1 MIYEV
6 VIGVEVHAQL
16 RTKSKLFCGCGTM
29 FGLSANSQTCP
40 LCLGL
45 PGTLPVINRVAV
57 EMAVRAGLAL
67 NCTISANNLFAR
79 KNYFYPDLPKGYQI
93 SQYEAPICEHGWIE
107 IAASEGKKR
116 VRIRRAHLEEDAGK
130 SVHVTGMNGS
140 RVDLNRAGTP
150 LLEIVTE
157 PDLRSADEVVAYLKG
172 LRDVLMYLEVCD
184 GNMDEGSFR
193 CEPNLSLRPLGQRE
207 FGTKVELKNINSFK
221 FVKDAVEYEIKRQTK
236 VLNEGGKI
244 HQETRLWNLDRGE
257 TAVMRSKEEA
267 HDYRYFPDPDLVPLK
282 LEKEWIEGCRKQVI
296 ELPAARMQRFVDDF
310 ALSEYDAGVLTA
322 SKAVAD
328 YFEACVKLFN
338 QPKTVSNW
346 VMGELTR
353 ELNNSGSDASAS
365 PVSPER
371 LVDLLRLVEQG
382 TISLKAAREIF
393 PEVYSSGKTPEQIVQ
408 EKGLVQVSD
417 EGALDKIIEDVLAKN
432 PTQAAQFKEGKQ
444 QVLGFLV
451 GQVMKASGGKAN
463 PGKVNELLK
472 QKLGGV
478 LYARP
483 VISLEELAQQQ
494 PLNTDQAKVKFQ
506 LTNRE
511 QSVIEHLA
519 KGWTNKEIA
528 NALQITEE
536 TVKEHIKHIMQ
547 KTNSTTRTGILDHVF
562 NS

>member
-1 MIYEV
+1 MALWNERYEP
-6 VIGVEVHAQL
+6 VIGLEVHAQL
-16 RTKSKLFCGCGTM
+16 LTESKAFCSCSTR
-29 FGLSANSQTCP
+29 FGADPNSNVCP
-40 LCLGL
+40 VCLGM
-45 PGTLPVINRVAV
+45 PGVLPVLNHQVV
-57 EMAVRAGLAL
+57 EFLIRLGLATH
-67 NCTISANNLFAR
+67 CSIAPRSIFAR

-107 IAASEGKKR
+107 IAASEGNRR

-130 SVHVTGMNGS
+130 SVHIAGTNGS

-193 CEPNLSLRPLGQRE
+193 CEPNLSLRPLGQKE

-221 FVKDAVEYEIKRQTK
+221 FVKDAIEYEIKRQTK

-244 HQETRLWNLDRGE
+244 NQETRLWNLDRGE
-257 TAVMRSKEEA
+257 TVVMRSKEEA

-282 LEKEWIEGCRKQVI
+282 LEKEWIEGCRKHVA
-296 ELPAARMQRFVDDF
+296 ELPAARLQRFVSEF

-328 YFEACVKLFN
+328 YFESCVKLFN

-353 ELNNSGSDASAS
+353 ELNNSGTDASAS
-365 PVSPER
+365 PVLPER
-371 LVDLLRLVEQG
+371 LVSLLQLVEQG
-382 TISLKAAREIF
+382 TISLKVAREIF

-408 EKGLVQVSD
+408 EKGLIQVSD
-417 EGALDKIIEDVLAKN
+417 EGALDKIIDEVLAKN
-432 PTQAAQFKEGKQ
+432 PTQVAQFKEGKQ

-463 PGKVNELLK
+463 PGKVNELLRK
-472 QKLGGV
+472 RLG
-478 LYARP
+478 
-483 VISLEELAQQQ
+483 
-494 PLNTDQAKVKFQ
+494 
-506 LTNRE
+506 
-511 QSVIEHLA
+511 
-519 KGWTNKEIA
+519 
-528 NALQITEE
+528 
-536 TVKEHIKHIMQ
+536 
-547 KTNSTTRTGILDHVF
+547 
-562 NS
+562 

>member
-29 FGLSANSQTCP
+29 FGLTANSQTCP

-45 PGTLPVINRVAV
+45 PGTLPVLNQAAV

-67 NCTISANNLFAR
+67 NCTIAVNNLFAR

-107 IAASEGKKR
+107 VATNEGKR
-116 VRIRRAHLEEDAGK
+116 RIRIRRAHLEEDAGK
-130 SVHVTGMNGS
+130 SVHVVGTNGS

-193 CEPNLSLRPLGQRE
+193 CEPNLSLRPLGQKE

-236 VLNEGGKI
+236 VLNEGGRI
-244 HQETRLWNLDRGE
+244 SQETRLWNLDRGE
-257 TAVMRSKEEA
+257 TVVMRSKEEA

-282 LEKEWIEGCRKQVI
+282 LEAEWIEGCRKQVT
-296 ELPAARMQRFVDDF
+296 ELPAARMTRFVSEF

-328 YFEACVKLFN
+328 YFESCVKLFKE
-338 QPKTVSNW
+338 PKTVSNW
-346 VMGELTR
+346 VMGELIR
-353 ELNNSGSDASAS
+353 ELNNSGIDASDS

-371 LVDLLRLVEQG
+371 LVGLLRMVDKG
-382 TISLKAAREIF
+382 TVSLKVAREIF

-408 EKGLVQVSD
+408 EKRLNQVSD
-417 EGALDKIIEDVLAKN
+417 EGALDTIIDEVLSKN
-432 PTQAAQFKEGKQ
+432 PTQVAQFKDGKQ

-472 QKLGGV
+472 KRLG
-478 LYARP
+478 
-483 VISLEELAQQQ
+483 
-494 PLNTDQAKVKFQ
+494 
-506 LTNRE
+506 
-511 QSVIEHLA
+511 
-519 KGWTNKEIA
+519 
-528 NALQITEE
+528 
-536 TVKEHIKHIMQ
+536 
-547 KTNSTTRTGILDHVF
+547 
-562 NS
+562 

>member
-16 RTKSKLFCGCGTM
+16 RTKSKLFCGCGTV
-29 FGLSANSQTCP
+29 FGLAANSQTCP

-45 PGTLPVINRVAV
+45 PGSLPVLNQAAV

-67 NCTISANNLFAR
+67 NCTIAASNLFAR

-107 IAASEGKKR
+107 IATSDGRRR

-130 SVHVTGMNGS
+130 SVHVAGANGS

-157 PDLRSADEVVAYLKG
+157 PDLRSSDEVVAYLKG

-193 CEPNLSLRPLGQRE
+193 CEPNLSLRPLGQKE

-221 FVKDAVEYEIKRQTK
+221 FVKDAIEYEVKRQTK
-236 VLNEGGKI
+236 VLNEGGKVS
-244 HQETRLWNLDRGE
+244 QETRLWNLDRGE
-257 TAVMRSKEEA
+257 TVVMRSKEEA

-282 LEKEWIEGCRKQVI
+282 LEKEWIEGCRKHVT
-296 ELPAARMQRFVDDF
+296 ELPAVRLQRFVSEF

-322 SKAVAD
+322 SKSVAD
-328 YFEACVKLFN
+328 YFESCVKLFN
-338 QPKTVSNW
+338 EPKTVSNW

-353 ELNNSGSDASAS
+353 ELNNSGTDASDS

-371 LVDLLRLVEQG
+371 LVDLLRMVDKG
-382 TISLKAAREIF
+382 TISLKVAREIF

-408 EKGLVQVSD
+408 EKGLIQVSD
-417 EGALDKIIEDVLAKN
+417 EGALDTIIDEVLANN
-432 PTQAAQFKEGKQ
+432 PTQVAQFKEGKQ

-451 GQVMKASGGKAN
+451 GQVMKASSGKAN

-472 QKLGGV
+472 RKL
-478 LYARP
+478 
-483 VISLEELAQQQ
+483 
-494 PLNTDQAKVKFQ
+494 
-506 LTNRE
+506 
-511 QSVIEHLA
+511 
-519 KGWTNKEIA
+519 
-528 NALQITEE
+528 
-536 TVKEHIKHIMQ
+536 
-547 KTNSTTRTGILDHVF
+547 
-562 NS
+562 

>member
-1 MIYEV
+1 MKYEV

-16 RTKSKLFCGCGTM
+16 RTKSKLFCGCGTS
-29 FGLSANSQTCP
+29 FGLAANSQTCP

-45 PGTLPVINRVAV
+45 PGTLPVINQAAV

-67 NCTISANNLFAR
+67 NCTIAANNLFAR

-93 SQYEAPICEHGWIE
+93 SQYEEPICEHGWIE
-107 IAASEGKKR
+107 IAASDGTPRR

-130 SVHVTGMNGS
+130 SVHVAGANGS

-193 CEPNLSLRPLGQRE
+193 CEPNLSLRPVGQKE

-236 VLNEGGKI
+236 VLSEGGKI
-244 HQETRLWNLDRGE
+244 NQETRLWNLDRGE

-282 LEKEWIEGCRKQVI
+282 LEKEWIEGCRKQVT
-296 ELPAARMQRFVDDF
+296 ELPAARLQRFVSEF

-322 SKAVAD
+322 SRAVAD
-328 YFEACVKLFN
+328 YFEAAVKLFN

-353 ELNNSGSDASAS
+353 ELNNSGTDASLS

-371 LVDLLRLVEQG
+371 LVSLLQLVERG
-382 TISLKAAREIF
+382 TISLKVAREIF
-393 PEVYSSGKTPEQIVQ
+393 PEIYSSGKTPEQIVQ
-408 EKGLVQVSD
+408 EQGLVQVSD
-417 EGALDKIIEDVLAKN
+417 EGALDQIIGDVLMKN
-432 PTQAAQFKEGKQ
+432 PSQVAQFKEGKQ

-451 GQVMKASGGKAN
+451 GQVMKLSGGKAN

-472 QKLGGV
+472 KKLAG
-478 LYARP
+478 
-483 VISLEELAQQQ
+483 
-494 PLNTDQAKVKFQ
+494 
-506 LTNRE
+506 
-511 QSVIEHLA
+511 
-519 KGWTNKEIA
+519 
-528 NALQITEE
+528 
-536 TVKEHIKHIMQ
+536 
-547 KTNSTTRTGILDHVF
+547 
-562 NS
+562 

>member
-1 MIYEV
+1 MKYEV

-16 RTKSKLFCGCGTM
+16 RTKSKMFCGCGTT
-29 FGLSANSQTCP
+29 FGLSPNSQTCP
-40 LCLGL
+40 VCLGL
-45 PGTLPVINRVAV
+45 PGTLPVINRAAV

-67 NCTISANNLFAR
+67 NCTIGANNRFAR

-107 IAASEGKKR
+107 IAVGDDRKR

-130 SVHVTGMNGS
+130 NVHETGTSGS

-157 PDLRSADEVVAYLKG
+157 PDMNSADEVVAYLKG
-172 LRDVLMYLEVCD
+172 LRDILMYLDVCD

-193 CEPNLSLRPLGQRE
+193 CEPNLSLRPVGQKE

-221 FVKDAVEYEIKRQTK
+221 FVKDAIEYEVKRHTK

-244 HQETRLWNLDRGE
+244 RQETRLWNLDRGE

-282 LEKEWIEGCRKQVI
+282 LDPEWIESFRSSVP
-296 ELPAARMQRFVDDF
+296 EMPAVRLKRFVSDF
-310 ALSEYDAGVLTA
+310 GLPDYDAGLLTA
-322 SKAVAD
+322 SKGVAD

-353 ELNNSGSDASAS
+353 ELNTSGTDVSAS

-371 LVDLLRLVEQG
+371 LVRLLELVEKG
-382 TISLKAAREIF
+382 TISLKVAREIF
-393 PEVYSSGKTPEQIVQ
+393 PELYSSGKTPEQIVQ
-408 EKGLVQVSD
+408 EKGLTQVSD
-417 EGALDKIIEDVLAKN
+417 EGALEKIIDDVLAKS
-432 PTQAAQFKEGKQ
+432 PGQVAQFKEGKQ
-444 QVLGFLV
+444 QVVGFLV

-472 QKLGGV
+472 KKL
-478 LYARP
+478 
-483 VISLEELAQQQ
+483 
-494 PLNTDQAKVKFQ
+494 
-506 LTNRE
+506 
-511 QSVIEHLA
+511 
-519 KGWTNKEIA
+519 
-528 NALQITEE
+528 
-536 TVKEHIKHIMQ
+536 
-547 KTNSTTRTGILDHVF
+547 NS
-562 NS
+562 

>member
-1 MIYEV
+1 MYEV

-45 PGTLPVINRVAV
+45 PGSLPVINRAAV

-67 NCTISANNLFAR
+67 NCKIAANNLFAR

-107 IAASEGKKR
+107 IVASEGQKR

-130 SVHVTGMNGS
+130 NVHADDANGS

-157 PDLRSADEVVAYLKG
+157 PDLRSADEVVAYLKS
-172 LRDVLMYLEVCD
+172 LREVLMYLEVCD
-184 GNMDEGSFR
+184 GNMEEGSFR
-193 CEPNLSLRPLGQRE
+193 CEPNLSLRPLGQKE

-221 FVKDAVEYEIKRQTK
+221 FVKEAIEYEIKRQTK
-236 VLNEGGKI
+236 VLSEGGKVI
-244 HQETRLWNLDRGE
+244 QETRLWNLDRGE

-282 LEKEWIEGCRKQVI
+282 MEKAWIESCQKQAI
-296 ELPAARMQRFVDDF
+296 ELPADRMRRFVSEYS
-310 ALSEYDAGVLTA
+310 LPEYDAGVLTA
-322 SKAVAD
+322 SKAMAD
-328 YFEACVKLFN
+328 YFETCVKLFD

-346 VMGELTR
+346 IMGELAR
-353 ELNNSGSDASAS
+353 ELNNSGLDASAS
-365 PVSPER
+365 PISPER
-371 LVDLLRLVEQG
+371 LVSLLQLVEKG
-382 TISLKAAREIF
+382 TVSLKAAREIF
-393 PEVYSSGKTPEQIVQ
+393 PELYNSGKTPEQIVH

-417 EGALDKIIEDVLAKN
+417 QEALDKIIDEVLAKS
-432 PTQAAQFKEGKQ
+432 PTQVAQFKEGKQ

-472 QKLGGV
+472 KKLG
-478 LYARP
+478 
-483 VISLEELAQQQ
+483 
-494 PLNTDQAKVKFQ
+494 
-506 LTNRE
+506 
-511 QSVIEHLA
+511 
-519 KGWTNKEIA
+519 
-528 NALQITEE
+528 
-536 TVKEHIKHIMQ
+536 
-547 KTNSTTRTGILDHVF
+547 
-562 NS
+562 

>member
-1 MIYEV
+1 MTYEV

-45 PGTLPVINRVAV
+45 PGSLPVINRTAV

-67 NCTISANNLFAR
+67 NCTIATSNLFAR

-93 SQYEAPICEHGWIE
+93 SQYEAPVCEHGWIE
-107 IAASEGKKR
+107 IAASDDKKR

-130 SVHVTGMNGS
+130 NVHIAGTNGS

-184 GNMDEGSFR
+184 GNMEEGSFR
-193 CEPNLSLRPLGQRE
+193 CEPNLSLRPLGQQE

-236 VLNEGGKI
+236 VLSEGGKI
-244 HQETRLWNLDRGE
+244 NQETRLWNPDRGE

-296 ELPAARMQRFVDDF
+296 ELPTARMQRFISEF
-310 ALSEYDAGVLTA
+310 SLPEYDAGVLTS
-322 SKAVAD
+322 SKALAD
-328 YFEACVKLFN
+328 YFESCVRLFR
-338 QPKTVSNW
+338 QPKIVSNW

-353 ELNNSGSDASAS
+353 ELNHSGLDASAS

-371 LVDLLRLVEQG
+371 LVDLLQLVERG

-408 EKGLVQVSD
+408 EKGLIQVSD
-417 EGALDKIIEDVLAKN
+417 EGALVAVINDVLTKN
-432 PTQAAQFKEGKQ
+432 PTQVAQFKEGKQ
-444 QVLGFLV
+444 QVFGFLV
-451 GQVMKASGGKAN
+451 GQVMKASEGKAN
-463 PGKVNELLK
+463 PGKVNELLRK
-472 QKLGGV
+472 KLG
-478 LYARP
+478 
-483 VISLEELAQQQ
+483 
-494 PLNTDQAKVKFQ
+494 
-506 LTNRE
+506 
-511 QSVIEHLA
+511 
-519 KGWTNKEIA
+519 
-528 NALQITEE
+528 
-536 TVKEHIKHIMQ
+536 
-547 KTNSTTRTGILDHVF
+547 
-562 NS
+562 

>member
-6 VIGVEVHAQL
+6 VVGVEVHAQL
-16 RTKSKLFCGCGTM
+16 RTRSKMFCGCGTT

-40 LCLGL
+40 VCLGL
-45 PGTLPVINRVAV
+45 PGTLPVINKAAV

-67 NCTISANNLFAR
+67 NCTIGANNRFAR

-93 SQYEAPICEHGWIE
+93 SQYESPICEHGWIE
-107 IAASEGKKR
+107 IAVGIGKKR

-130 SVHVTGMNGS
+130 NVHETGTSGS

-157 PDLRSADEVVAYLKG
+157 PDMRSADEVVAYLKG
-172 LRDVLMYLEVCD
+172 LRDILMYLEVCD

-193 CEPNLSLRPLGQRE
+193 CEPNLSIRPLGQKE

-221 FVKDAVEYEIKRQTK
+221 FVKDAIEYEIKRQTK

-244 HQETRLWNLDRGE
+244 QQETRLWNLDRGE

-282 LEKEWIEGCRKQVI
+282 LDKEWIEGFRGTVP
-296 ELPAARMQRFVDDF
+296 ELPAERAARF
-310 ALSEYDAGVLTA
+310 ATEYKLPEYDAGVLTA
-322 SKAVAD
+322 SKGIAD
-328 YFEACVKLFN
+328 YFESCVKLFN

-353 ELNNSGSDASAS
+353 ELNNSGTDVSAS

-371 LVDLLRLVEQG
+371 LVSLLQMVDKG
-382 TISLKAAREIF
+382 TVSLKVAREIF
-393 PEVYSSGKTPEQIVQ
+393 PEIYASGKTPEQIVQ
-408 EKGLVQVSD
+408 EKGLTQVSD
-417 EGALDKIIEDVLAKN
+417 EGALEKIIDEVLAKN
-432 PTQAAQFKEGKQ
+432 PVQVAQFKEGKQ

-451 GQVMKASGGKAN
+451 GQVMKTSGGKAN

-472 QKLGGV
+472 KKLG
-478 LYARP
+478 A
-483 VISLEELAQQQ
+483 
-494 PLNTDQAKVKFQ
+494 
-506 LTNRE
+506 
-511 QSVIEHLA
+511 
-519 KGWTNKEIA
+519 
-528 NALQITEE
+528 
-536 TVKEHIKHIMQ
+536 
-547 KTNSTTRTGILDHVF
+547 
-562 NS
+562 